1 MSTST
6 EVQVA
11 AREIRPGDEIK
22 FGPGPLIGIRWQKVL
37 RHSAAPES
45 TNQATDRVGFTI
57 AVPSGAGVQGGTSG
71 YYVTPTTVHTIRRH
85 TTAVPSIWALVTA

>member
-1 MSTST
+1 MSTTT
-6 EVQVA
+6 EIQVT

-22 FGPGPLIGIRWQKVL
+22 FGPGPLNGIRWQRVL
-37 RHSAAPES
+37 HHSAAPEN
-45 TNQATDRVGFTI
+45 TVRATDRVGFTI

-71 YYVTPTTVHTIRRH
+71 YYATPTTVHTIRRH